1 MNCVYC
7 PTAFG
12 WGRFLET
19 TTRKNSAK
27 TSLDRL
33 SEEMRALGIRHEQ
46 AMKRID
52 AAIEAILSVNE
63 QAKRGLGEQE
73 KTLLDRLDVRSLGG
87 SHA

>member
-1 MNCVYC
+1 
-7 PTAFG
+7 
-12 WGRFLET
+12 
-19 TTRKNSAK
+19 
-27 TSLDRL
+27 
-33 SEEMRALGIRHEQ
+33 MRALGIRHEQ